1 MSAPAAA
8 AAPPEPQ
15 PSAAEVALTPAELA
29 ARFGLRPSSLRPTAG
44 EYLRQLW
51 SRRHFIGAYAHARI
65 TSMYVG
71 ARLGQVW
78 HILTPLLSV
87 GVYYLVFGVLL
98 NAKGGTG
105 DNYIGF
111 LSVGMFVFTY
121 TRESVS
127 MGTKS
132 IADRLPL
139 VRALH
144 FPRASLP
151 IASTIVQLEQL
162 LFSMA
167 VVAGVV
173 LATGEP
179 VTMRWV
185 YLVPALAMQT
195 VFNLGLAMFMAR
207 LGARNHDLGELVPFI
222 LRTWMYS
229 CGVFYSIQHVTQTA
243 PTAVRL
249 ILEWNP
255 GAVYIEL
262 ARFALIDGYQQLPP
276 HTWVLAAGWAV
287 VALVIGFLFCWQ
299 AEDRYGRG

>member
-1 MSAPAAA
+1 VPA
-8 AAPPEPQ
+8 
-15 PSAAEVALTPAELA
+15 AELA
-29 ARFGLRPSSLRPTAG
+29 ARYGLTSPGLRPGAA
-44 EYLRQLW
+44 EYLGMLW
-51 SRRHFIGAYAHARI
+51 RRRHFIAAYAHARI

-87 GVYYLVFGVLL
+87 AVYYLVFGVLL
-98 NAKGGTG
+98 GADSGTG
-105 DNYIGF
+105 GNYIGF
-111 LSVGMFVFTY
+111 LGVGMFVFTY

-139 VRALH
+139 IRALH

-151 IASTIVQLEQL
+151 MASTIVQLEQL
-162 LFSMA
+162 LFSMG
-167 VVAGVV
+167 VVAALV

-179 VTMRWV
+179 ITWRWLL
-185 YLVPALAMQT
+185 LVPALALQT

-207 LGARNHDLGELVPFI
+207 VGARVHDLSELVPFI

-229 CGVFYSIQHVTQTA
+229 CGVFYSIQHFTQDA
-243 PTAVRL
+243 PPAVRI
-249 ILEWNP
+249 ILQWNP

-262 ARFALIDGYQQLPP
+262 ARYALIDGYQQLPP
-276 HTWVLAAGWAV
+276 HTWALAAGWAAVAV
-287 VALVIGFLFCWQ
+287 VVGYFFCWQ